1 MENQYF
7 AASAVFL
14 IQTLFGLYILA
25 VMLRLLLQ
33 WVRADFYNPISQF
46 LVKVTNPPLR
56 PLRRVIPG
64 WGGIDLASVLL
75 LIVLEMIE
83 QFLINTALG
92 QAQPFPGLA
101 LNAVIA
107 LLDLLLNIYI
117 FGIIIQAILSW
128 VAPTSYIPA
137 VSLIHSLTEPLL
149 APARRFIPAISGID
163 LSPIAVLLLLQ
174 LTKMLILTPLADL
187 GRHLGCAEWRR
198 RGSRGTA
205 MTSSCACACRRA
217 RLRESSPACAET
229 VWSLPSSPSFRAAR
243 PSSSTR
249 SSSPTTSAA
258 SCPPTPA
265 APPCA
270 PPSCSTIKRA
280 TRPTSA
286 CCRLRRASKTQAS
299 PTSKNSSSAGP
310 RCRSTSIRRTRWPRP

>member
-46 LVKVTNPPLR
+46 LVKVTIPPLR
-56 PLRRVIPG
+56 PLRRVFPG

-128 VAPTSYIPA
+128 VAPTSYNPA
-137 VSLIHSLTEPLL
+137 VSACIAELCGVAPSHVTLTAGAGAREKSLRIH
-149 APARRFIPAISGID
+149 APRRYPPGA
-163 LSPIAVLLLLQ
+163 
-174 LTKMLILTPLADL
+174 TP
-187 GRHLGCAEWRR
+187 
-198 RGSRGTA
+198 
-205 MTSSCACACRRA
+205 
-217 RLRESSPACAET
+217 
-229 VWSLPSSPSFRAAR
+229 
-243 PSSSTR
+243 
-249 SSSPTTSAA
+249 
-258 SCPPTPA
+258 PA
-265 APPCA
+265 A
-270 PPSCSTIKRA
+270 
-280 TRPTSA
+280 
-286 CCRLRRASKTQAS
+286 
-299 PTSKNSSSAGP
+299 
-310 RCRSTSIRRTRWPRP
+310 

>member
-128 VAPTSYIPA
+128 VAPTSYNPA

-187 GRHLGCAEWRR
+187 GRHLG
-198 RGSRGTA
+198 
-205 MTSSCACACRRA
+205 
-217 RLRESSPACAET
+217 
-229 VWSLPSSPSFRAAR
+229 
-243 PSSSTR
+243 
-249 SSSPTTSAA
+249 
-258 SCPPTPA
+258 
-265 APPCA
+265 
-270 PPSCSTIKRA
+270 
-280 TRPTSA
+280 
-286 CCRLRRASKTQAS
+286 
-299 PTSKNSSSAGP
+299 
-310 RCRSTSIRRTRWPRP
+310 

>member
-14 IQTLFGLYILA
+14 IQTVFGLYILA

-33 WVRADFYNPISQF
+33 WARADFYNPISQF
-46 LVKVTNPPLR
+46 LVKITNPPLR

-92 QAQPFPGLA
+92 QTQPAPGLV
-101 LNAVIA
+101 LSAVVG
-107 LLDLLLNIYI
+107 LLDLLVNIYI

-128 VAPTSYIPA
+128 VAPTSYNPA

-149 APARRFIPAISGID
+149 APARRFIPPISGID

-174 LTKMLILTPLADL
+174 LTKMLILAPLADL
-187 GRHLGCAEWRR
+187 GRHLG
-198 RGSRGTA
+198 
-205 MTSSCACACRRA
+205 
-217 RLRESSPACAET
+217 
-229 VWSLPSSPSFRAAR
+229 
-243 PSSSTR
+243 
-249 SSSPTTSAA
+249 
-258 SCPPTPA
+258 
-265 APPCA
+265 
-270 PPSCSTIKRA
+270 
-280 TRPTSA
+280 
-286 CCRLRRASKTQAS
+286 
-299 PTSKNSSSAGP
+299 
-310 RCRSTSIRRTRWPRP
+310 